1 MPENLERLLGMRV
14 KIKGIIYETVEDA
27 AKAFNVKPK
36 QIQRALNEGR
46 EDRLRPK
53 RQGSKQGTPQPITIE
68 GVTFPNQKA
77 ANDALGFGYNYVT
90 QAINRNSAVSLA
102 KIAEAARRYGEMNH
116 ASL

>member
-1 MPENLERLLGMRV
+1 MIQGV
-14 KIKGIIYETVEDA
+14 VYDTVEDA

-36 QIQRALNEGR
+36 QILRALNEGR

-53 RQGSKQGTPQPITIE
+53 RQGSKQGTPEPFIIE

-90 QAINRNSAVSLA
+90 QAINRNSAVQLE
-102 KIAEAARRYGEMNH
+102 KIAEAARRYRETNH

>member
-1 MPENLERLLGMRV
+1 MIQGVVYDTV
-14 KIKGIIYETVEDA
+14 KDA
-27 AKAFNVKPK
+27 AKIFNVKPK
-36 QIQRALNEGR
+36 QILRALNEGR

-53 RQGSKQGTPQPITIE
+53 RQGSKQGTPEPFTIE

-102 KIAEAARRYGEMNH
+102 KIAEAARQYKEKNH
-116 ASL
+116 AVL

>member
-1 MPENLERLLGMRV
+1 MRV
-14 KIKGIIYETVEDA
+14 KIKGVIYETVEHA
-27 AKAFNVKPK
+27 AKAFNIKPR

-53 RQGSKQGTPQPITIE
+53 RNGSKQGTPEPFTIE
-68 GVTFPNQKA
+68 GLTFPNQKA

-90 QAINRNSAVSLA
+90 QAINRNSAFSLA
-102 KIAEAARRYGEMNH
+102 KVAEAARRYKEERH